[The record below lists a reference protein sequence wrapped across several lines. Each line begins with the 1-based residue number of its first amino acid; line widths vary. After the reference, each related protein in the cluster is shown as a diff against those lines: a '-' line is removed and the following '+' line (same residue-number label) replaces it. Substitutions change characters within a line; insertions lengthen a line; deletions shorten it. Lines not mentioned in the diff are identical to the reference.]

1 MKKNVQDT
9 LFDKIKNAL
18 LEKKVQLTCQA
29 CSHNTF
35 SLLTEIMGHLVFSR
49 AMLAF
54 NGDRWVVAPFD
65 DHSKIH
71 SVPFISIVCDN
82 CGYVIQ
88 HSLEKLVDD
97 LMDLSDTD
105 IEDKVDISQF
115 EETVPPHV
123 EPPSRSQKTQTKK
136 KYKL

>member
-35 SLLTEIMGHLVFSR
+35 SLLTEITGHLVFSR

-54 NGDRWVVAPFD
+54 DGDRWVIAPFD
-65 DHSKIH
+65 DDSKIH
-71 SVPFISIVCDN
+71 SVPFVSIVCDN

-88 HSLEKLVDD
+88 HSLGKLVDD

-115 EETVPPHV
+115 EETAPLHL
-123 EPPSRSQKTQTKK
+123 EPPARSQKTQTKK